1 MNTDFRTRF
10 KLHLR
15 IFLSVFISVHGSAAL
30 PSTALRAGT
39 TSLWLLCLPAYAQEE
54 GEIVV
59 NLAAGRVAV
68 LVAKEGIIVSA
79 VQDRVEAESRPP
91 LVVQLS
97 ERRVGIVLGAAEW
110 LQPGTGAPAVRM
122 DRQLGRLH
130 SEIAG
135 PKRLDT
141 DTADDIEVLGLAMLE
156 ALRPMTSRLHNRIDV
171 GEDEPLLELVLVGY
185 VTDYGPEVWSVRYH
199 VVQEPVRGSYWRT
212 RVMRPRYTQLYPPEK
227 GQPRTLME
235 IRHPATA
242 EPPLLARFEK
252 DPQLGRLR
260 TGDEQLALVSD
271 LVTKGESQK
280 AKLDDA
286 LTWMRVLLDATTTAD
301 VTQII
306 GVIREEKGLEWILA
320 PAETVERA
328 EESAKPREPGAP
340 TLRKKP

>member
-1 MNTDFRTRF
+1 M
-10 KLHLR
+10 
-15 IFLSVFISVHGSAAL
+15 FICVHPWIS
-30 PSTALRAGT
+30 
-39 TSLWLLCLPAYAQEE
+39 PAFAQEE

-79 VQDRVEAESRPP
+79 VQEHVEAESRPP

-122 DRQLGRLH
+122 DRQMVRLMG
-130 SEIAG
+130 EIAG
-135 PKRLDT
+135 PRRLD
-141 DTADDIEVLGLAMLE
+141 AEHAGDIEVLGLAMLE
-156 ALRPMTSRLHNRIDV
+156 ALRPMTSRLHNKIDV

-199 VVQEPVRGSYWRT
+199 IVQEPVRGDYWRT
-212 RVMRPRYTQLYPPEK
+212 RVLRPRYTQLYPPEK

-235 IRHPATA
+235 IRHPAA
-242 EPPLLARFEK
+242 NEPTLLERFEK

-260 TGDEQLALVSD
+260 TGDAQLAAVSQ
-271 LVTKGESQK
+271 LIAKGESPK

-286 LTWMRVLLDATTTAD
+286 LTWMRTLLDPTTPAD
-301 VTQII
+301 AAQII
-306 GVIREEKGLEWILA
+306 GVIHKEKEFEWILA
-320 PAETVERA
+320 PKETIERA
-328 EESAKPREPGAP
+328 EESDKPREPGAP
-340 TLRKKP
+340 ERGGLREGSPWWGRGPGRRWPHGARP